1 MDKEIVDL
9 TVNLVKIPTL
19 NPPGSN
25 MNEAANFIVDWFKNR
40 GIEANIKEYEKGW
53 PTVVAEVGN
62 KRSNRSIM
70 LNGHFDVVPTG
81 DERSWKFPPFGGVIA
96 DNKIYGRGTTDMKSG
111 VALAMYLAYELAD
124 KVDYKLIFS
133 AVSDEETGG
142 FRCAKHLAEEY
153 NFDFAIIPE
162 PSGPSSLIIGEK
174 GLMQVRLISKGIP
187 AHGSLPSLGE
197 NAISKMILD
206 LMNLSNISKVEVE
219 IPNELKDVIN
229 ETKKELLKEY
239 EKPIEDFKD
248 VERISFNIGVIKG
261 GVKVNV
267 VADYCEAE
275 IDMRIPP
282 GIKFEEAF
290 NHVKSLV
297 KNSEINVIQ
306 SSQPNYSSPNNA
318 FIRNFSNTA
327 NKILGSSKFMLIP
340 GATDGRY
347 FRSKGK
353 PVLIYGPGSLA
364 IAHKYDE
371 YVEIENIEKC
381 YRTLKN
387 FLEKPF

>member
-1 MDKEIVDL
+1 
-9 TVNLVKIPTL
+9 
-19 NPPGSN
+19 
-25 MNEAANFIVDWFKNR
+25 
-40 GIEANIKEYEKGW
+40 
-53 PTVVAEVGN
+53 
-62 KRSNRSIM
+62 
-70 LNGHFDVVPTG
+70 
-81 DERSWKFPPFGGVIA
+81 
-96 DNKIYGRGTTDMKSG
+96 
-111 VALAMYLAYELAD
+111 
-124 KVDYKLIFS
+124 
-133 AVSDEETGG
+133 
-142 FRCAKHLAEEY
+142 
-153 NFDFAIIPE
+153 
-162 PSGPSSLIIGEK
+162 
-174 GLMQVRLISKGIP
+174 
-187 AHGSLPSLGE
+187 
-197 NAISKMILD
+197 
-206 LMNLSNISKVEVE
+206 
-219 IPNELKDVIN
+219 
-229 ETKKELLKEY
+229 LLKEY

-371 YVEIENIEKC
+371 FVEIENIEKC